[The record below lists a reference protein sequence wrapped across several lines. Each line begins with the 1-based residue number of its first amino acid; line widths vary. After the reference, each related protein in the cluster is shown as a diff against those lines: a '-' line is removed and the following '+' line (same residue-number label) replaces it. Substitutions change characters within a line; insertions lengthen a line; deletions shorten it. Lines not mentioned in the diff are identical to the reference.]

1 MKKNR
6 TFMTLEKHRKQTLLR
21 KHLTNLKI
29 DSELQKMK
37 TKKDRLLALKKQI
50 NIHKEVFQIRKRHKN
65 LFNFSKKGKVF
76 DEGTLRNNL
85 LKNLRKENSDT
96 PVCETSF
103 FPKDLLSTEII
114 HTRSKDGK
122 DVQWEG
128 KILSHANGV
137 FKVI

>member
-1 MKKNR
+1 
-6 TFMTLEKHRKQTLLR
+6 
-21 KHLTNLKI
+21 
-29 DSELQKMK
+29 MK

-50 NIHKEVFQIRKRHKN
+50 NIHKKVFQISKHHKH
-65 LFNFSKKGKVF
+65 LSNFSKKGKVF

-85 LKNLRKENSDT
+85 VMLMNLKKENSDT
-96 PVCETSF
+96 PVSETSF
-103 FPKDLLSTEII
+103 FPKDLLSREII
-114 HTRSKDGK
+114 HTCTWSEDGE